1 MLDSPNSQST
11 SRTLQYAVAQSPA
24 PLAQSPTPP
33 ASPTKRRPLPSIPPA
48 RPSTS
53 RPASVNG
60 NKLVKR
66 EPAASRERRL
76 STATASTSQ
85 RPFSIATSSGFGH
98 TSQLQTLTGSAN
110 STQLQTHSTH
120 IEARSS
126 THWSSLPPPP
136 PSTKPL
142 SAEQYWTTRALAGES
157 LHSVHLHYQEKLQQA
172 VAEQE
177 MKREREVAT
186 LAEKHKEEQRRKET
200 FMVEHEAS
208 IVGTKVLSVCVL
220 VFGAVAYASIRYWLS
235 RPR

>member
-1 MLDSPNSQST
+1 MLNNPSNQST

-33 ASPTKRRPLPSIPPA
+33 ASPTKRRPLPSTPSHPA
-48 RPSTS
+48 TS
-53 RPASVNG
+53 RPVSVHG

-66 EPAASRERRL
+66 EPPALREQRL

-85 RPFSIATSSGFGH
+85 RPLSIAMSSGFGH
-98 TSQLQTLTGSAN
+98 SSELQTLTGPAH

-120 IEARSS
+120 LEARSS
-126 THWSSLPPPP
+126 AHWSSLPPPP

-157 LHSVHLHYQEKLQQA
+157 LHSVHLHYQEKLHQA

-177 MKREREVAT
+177 WKRE
-186 LAEKHKEEQRRKET
+186 
-200 FMVEHEAS
+200 
-208 IVGTKVLSVCVL
+208 VC
-220 VFGAVAYASIRYWLS
+220 
-235 RPR
+235 RPFVQSG